1 MQYIRGIDN
10 YKNTRPSAITLGK
23 FDGLHQGH
31 ELLIQRVIEH
41 QDKDGVD
48 GIVFAF
54 HMGQDFLMTNEEKAE
69 RLRDRIAYFIDC
81 PFEKR
86 IASIEAEAFIKDI
99 LVGKFHARY
108 VVIGTDFR
116 FGYQKRGDYRMLQK
130 YSEQYGY
137 QVEVVDKKCYCG
149 REISSSYIK
158 EELKAGNMELANILL
173 GYECT
178 ENMKKHFDIV

>member
-1 MQYIRGIDN
+1 
-10 YKNTRPSAITLGK
+10 
-23 FDGLHQGH
+23 
-31 ELLIQRVIEH
+31 
-41 QDKDGVD
+41 
-48 GIVFAF
+48 
-54 HMGQDFLMTNEEKAE
+54 
-69 RLRDRIAYFIDC
+69 
-81 PFEKR
+81 
-86 IASIEAEAFIKDI
+86 
-99 LVGKFHARY
+99 
-108 VVIGTDFR
+108 
-116 FGYQKRGDYRMLQK
+116 MLQK